1 MKPTYGSYFTG
12 GGVADVGAIQ
22 AGFMPLFGV
31 ECDPSN
37 YDQSMRIADA
47 YERNIGEH
55 MLRQPVQEI
64 DPASLPRVDWF
75 HASPVCKNASVAKAN
90 AEETDIDMV
99 TAQATADYI
108 MEHLPKV
115 VTVENVWQYRKFAS
129 WHTIAKALLDLGY
142 QFRVDHINMADYGV
156 PQTRKRMIVTAVHN
170 ENRLGL
176 LAPTHQ
182 ENPPERIGL
191 FDVALPRWIGWYE
204 AIEDLIPTLPD
215 SEFAPW
221 QLERLP
227 DEMRTLLVK
236 SGDEFSKIPYG
247 NEPCYTLSASMYS
260 MGRAFIMYPA
270 NSQSNGRRWKDGDDT
285 AMTLTAGDCGNIN
298 AFVVNE
304 SSTME
309 INKAHQPVATQVSAP
324 RNLSQ
329 RALIHGRVVKMTPRA
344 LARFQSL
351 PDSYELPERATDAGC
366 LIGNGLPTEFQRL
379 QGERLKA
386 LFW

>member
-55 MLRQPVQEI
+55 MLRHPVQDI
-64 DPASLPRVDWF
+64 DPATLPRVDWF

-115 VTVENVWQYRKFAS
+115 VTVENVWQYRKFSS

-191 FDVALPRWIGWYE
+191 FDVALPR
-204 AIEDLIPTLPD
+204 
-215 SEFAPW
+215 
-221 QLERLP
+221 
-227 DEMRTLLVK
+227 
-236 SGDEFSKIPYG
+236 
-247 NEPCYTLSASMYS
+247 
-260 MGRAFIMYPA
+260 
-270 NSQSNGRRWKDGDDT
+270 
-285 AMTLTAGDCGNIN
+285 
-298 AFVVNE
+298 
-304 SSTME
+304 
-309 INKAHQPVATQVSAP
+309 
-324 RNLSQ
+324 
-329 RALIHGRVVKMTPRA
+329 
-344 LARFQSL
+344 
-351 PDSYELPERATDAGC
+351 
-366 LIGNGLPTEFQRL
+366 
-379 QGERLKA
+379 
-386 LFW
+386 